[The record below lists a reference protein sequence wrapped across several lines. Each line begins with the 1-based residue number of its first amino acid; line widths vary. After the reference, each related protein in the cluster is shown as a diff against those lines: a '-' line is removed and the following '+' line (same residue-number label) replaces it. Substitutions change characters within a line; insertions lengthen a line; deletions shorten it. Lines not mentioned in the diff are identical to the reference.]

1 MTQYSLNT
9 KSTSKQSGK
18 LAKIFAKMNMS
29 ELPAMSENVQEL
41 ISLSTSSRS
50 AAYDLSRVVLKDYSL
65 TNKVLQIVNSAYYSL
80 SKPVS
85 SISRA
90 VTVLGFDAVREI
102 ALGIALFDDFIKS
115 GVEKEPISKLMT
127 QAFLSGLQAREVATK
142 KNINVLPEEAFICSL
157 LHRLGKIIVCIYL
170 PGVYKKIE
178 KKIAL
183 GKSEESASKSLLG
196 DLTYGEIG
204 KEVAIFWNLSDR
216 IVNSME
222 PAPTAPTSSYDAEG
236 YLHNLAD
243 FSNSFVDTVCSGG
256 DVEALI
262 KRYDNVFDLD
272 LEESVAMLQKNVEAS
287 QDISDS
293 MRYGL
298 AKLDMQNRV
307 LEAENPRSQKVIIAE
322 QKKKQNQAAVRQSQ
336 DKLDELPSSDK
347 SVNDFIRDLA
357 SNLMTDFRLD
367 EFYGN
372 LLEALY
378 RGIGFDRVI
387 LAIISIQATKISI
400 IGRYGLGLD
409 PGSVSHFEHPLNNP
423 NLAVSRCLK
432 ACKDMIIPPNT
443 PHAFPDN
450 LKYLVKN
457 RTVYLFPVC
466 INKKSIALIYMD
478 RKIGRP
484 KLDEERLKA
493 TKIFRDF
500 AVMAIQKI
508 REKSKL

>member
-1 MTQYSLNT
+1 MSE
-9 KSTSKQSGK
+9 TSSKPTGK
-18 LAKIFAKMNMS
+18 LAEIFAKMNLS

-102 ALGIALFDDFIKS
+102 ALGIALFEDFVKS

-127 QAFLSGLQAREVATK
+127 QAFLSGLQAREIAVK
-142 KNINVLPEEAFICSL
+142 KNLNVLPEEAFICSL

-170 PGVYKKIE
+170 PDVFKEIE
-178 KKIAL
+178 KKVAL
-183 GKSEESASKSLLG
+183 GKSEDSVARSLLG

-204 KEVAIFWNLSDR
+204 KEVAIFWNLSER
-216 IVNSME
+216 VVSSMDSG
-222 PAPTAPTSSYDAEG
+222 PATPANSYDTKG
-236 YLHNLAD
+236 YLQNLAG

-256 DVEALI
+256 DMETPLEQYGNILA
-262 KRYDNVFDLD
+262 LD

-307 LEAENPRSQKVIIAE
+307 QEAEKPRPKKGIAE
-322 QKKKQNQAAVRQSQ
+322 KKKKMGKALAQQEIEE
-336 DKLDELPSSDK
+336 LDELPGSDK
-347 SVNDFIRDLA
+347 SVNDFIRELA
-357 SNLMTDFRLD
+357 ATLMSGFKLD
-367 EFYGN
+367 EFYSE

-378 RGIGFDRVI
+378 RGVGFDRVI
-387 LAIISIQATKISI
+387 LAIMSIQATSISVV
-400 IGRYGLGLD
+400 GRYGLGLE
-409 PGSVSHFEHPLNNP
+409 PSAVQHFDHSLSNVER
-423 NLAVSRCLK
+423 AVSRCMK

-450 LKYLVKN
+450 LQYLVKD

-466 INKKSIALIYMD
+466 VNKKAIALIYMD

-484 KLDEERLKA
+484 KLDEEELKA
-493 TKIFRDF
+493 TRLFRDF

-508 REKSKL
+508 REKK

>member
-1 MTQYSLNT
+1 MSESSA
-9 KSTSKQSGK
+9 KPSGK
-18 LAKIFAKMNMS
+18 LAEIFAKMNLS

-127 QAFLSGLQAREVATK
+127 QAFLSGLHAREMAVE

-170 PGVYKKIE
+170 PAVYKEIE
-178 KKIAL
+178 KKVEL
-183 GKSEESASKSLLG
+183 GKSEESAAKALLG
-196 DLTYGEIG
+196 ELTYGEIG

-216 IVNSME
+216 VVSSMD
-222 PAPTAPTSSYDAEG
+222 PAPTAPASGYDAEG
-236 YLHNLAD
+236 YLRNLAS
-243 FSNSFVDTVCSGG
+243 FSNSFVDIVCSGG
-256 DVEALI
+256 DIEALI
-262 KRYDNVFDLD
+262 AQYDNVFKID
-272 LEESVAMLQKNVEAS
+272 LEESVAMLQKNIETS

-298 AKLDMQNRV
+298 TKLDMQSRAQD
-307 LEAENPRSQKVIIAE
+307 AENPRPQKVIIAE
-322 QKKKQNQAAVRQSQ
+322 KKKKQQQAAAQKS
-336 DKLDELPSSDK
+336 KEELDDLPASDK
-347 SVNDFIRDLA
+347 SVNDFIRELTA
-357 SNLMTDFRLD
+357 TLMTGFKLD
-367 EFYGN
+367 EFYSS

-378 RGIGFDRVI
+378 LGVGFDRVV
-387 LAIISIQATKISI
+387 LAIMSIQATKISV

-409 PGSVSHFEHPLNNP
+409 PGAVSHFDHPLNND

-432 ACKDMIIPPNT
+432 FCKDMIIPPNT

-450 LKYLVKN
+450 LQYLVKD

-466 INKKSIALIYMD
+466 INKKSIALIYLD

-493 TKIFRDF
+493 TKLFRDF

-508 REKSKL
+508 KEKN